1 MKNFK
6 TIIAL
11 LLVLA
16 LTFMFAA
23 CGGGSSDNDNSGDS
37 TPTDQSQ
44 EAEQN
49 DDAESDDA
57 EAEVDDD
64 EIWSDEDLED
74 LDDMPEEDVDSEDD
88 EDTEDVDED
97 TEEETEESEPV
108 EAPKDLSGDY
118 TGAFASNTDT
128 ALNLNVGWAA
138 NKDSDGEYDV
148 TVQFYIDCYSIQV
161 SERSGNTLEVKTGS
175 ETKSY
180 SFKTKEV
187 NRSDNTLEKVYIG
200 ETTIKLS
207 ADQLAEGAKV
217 KATWDYKGSYS
228 GKDLPEIVAEGE
240 IKGN

>member
-74 LDDMPEEDVDSEDD
+74 LDDMPEEDVDADE
-88 EDTEDVDED
+88 EDTEDADEEAD
-97 TEEETEESEPV
+97 EETEESEPV
-108 EAPKDLSGDY
+108 ETPKDLSGDY

-217 KATWDYKGSYS
+217 KATWAYKGSYS